1 MPFTLEEVPNATG
14 NADLDALGDALTGE
28 IPEPQQ
34 HAIDQATAD
43 AAKDP
48 ENPQAS
54 AVEVDALGV
63 PWNPE
68 IHSTGADGKGVR
80 TAKGTWRKRRGL
92 KGSASYLNADAAAA
106 AGTKKEEDPK
116 VTEQRTH
123 EHQCRMAGAMAGTM
137 LVRLSAGIGGEAFLP
152 RTINIPGGLTYN
164 EEQFLQTAFG
174 DYFVAKGI
182 VDIPPGMV
190 LVSALSMY
198 YLPRFQ
204 QPEVRAK
211 GSKFVRWCKDKF
223 QWMYF
228 KIKYRGKDR
237 PRGRVSPA
245 DANRDTIA
253 ADSDLPPIRERAA

>member
-1 MPFTLEEVPNATG
+1 MPFTLEDVPSDEKT
-14 NADLDALGDALTGE
+14 ADLDALGDALTSE

-34 HAIDQATAD
+34 HAIDQAVAD
-43 AAKDP
+43 AKADP
-48 ENPQAS
+48 DNPQDS
-54 AVEVDALGV
+54 SVEVDKLGI

-68 IHSTGADGKGVR
+68 IHSKGADGKGIL

-92 KGSASYLNADAAAA
+92 KGSASYINTDAASA
-106 AGTKKEEDPK
+106 AGAKKAEEDPK

-152 RTINIPGGLTYN
+152 RTITIPGGLTYN

-211 GSKFVRWCKDKF
+211 GSKFFRWCKDKF

-237 PRGRVSPA
+237 PRSSVSA
-245 DANRDTIA
+245 DANRDTA
-253 ADSDLPPIRERAA
+253 ATDSDIQPIRKRAG